1 MAIVLGQLDAAWPLA
16 NFDGPDGF
24 HLVGVYHAN
33 GVALLVRNIGGKSV
47 RWSSKAD
54 NDCKSE
60 QTRALFAHW
69 YAQTGFSLRANLLQT
84 ALRLW
89 TVIAECIKC
98 RELVQEA
105 CLRRD

>member
-47 RWSSKAD
+47 RLSSKAD

-69 YAQTGFSLRANLLQT
+69 YAQTGFHCGQIYCKLHCVSGRS
-84 ALRLW
+84 W
-89 TVIAECIKC
+89 PSVSSAENWC
-98 RELVQEA
+98 R
-105 CLRRD
+105 